1 MGVNAF
7 AGDYQD
13 SLGRRSWRGLE
24 QTLLA
29 SQGSASPSVCENWG
43 KTIPC
48 FLPASLAAF
57 TGCLPAAGATR
68 CPEVPRGAPKC
79 RGAKPALRASR
90 TPLPSSSGEV
100 CHLAASQPEPHIFV
114 VPVPPLC
121 LLPASRVCSGAPHMK
136 SSGPWCAGAV
146 GSSPGSSSAG

>member
-29 SQGSASPSVCENWG
+29 SRGSASPSVCENWG

-57 TGCLPAAGATR
+57 MGCLPAAGAMR
-68 CPEVPRGAPKC
+68 CREVPRGAPRC
-79 RGAKPALRASR
+79 CGAKRAPCQRSEPPARLCPAPQEKSVTLLPPSLSR
-90 TPLPSSSGEV
+90 T
-100 CHLAASQPEPHIFV
+100 FV
-114 VPVPPLC
+114 WFPFPLC
-121 LLPASRVCSGAPHMK
+121 VFCLPPEFVLVPLT
-136 SSGPWCAGAV
+136 
-146 GSSPGSSSAG
+146 

>member
-13 SLGRRSWRGLE
+13 SLGHRSWRGLE

-29 SQGSASPSVCENWG
+29 SWGSDSPSVCENWG

-68 CPEVPRGAPKC
+68 CPEVPQGALRCPKVPRGAAVPNQ
-79 RGAKPALRASR
+79 RSEPPARLCPAPQEKSVTLLPPSLSR
-90 TPLPSSSGEV
+90 T
-100 CHLAASQPEPHIFV
+100 FV
-114 VPVPPLC
+114 WFPFPLC
-121 LLPASRVCSGAPHMK
+121 VFCLPPEFVLVPLT
-136 SSGPWCAGAV
+136 
-146 GSSPGSSSAG
+146 

>member
-68 CPEVPRGAPKC
+68 CPEVPRGAAVPNQ
-79 RGAKPALRASR
+79 RSEPPARLCLAPQEKSVTLLPPSLSR
-90 TPLPSSSGEV
+90 T
-100 CHLAASQPEPHIFV
+100 FV
-114 VPVPPLC
+114 WFPFPLC
-121 LLPASRVCSGAPHMK
+121 VFCLPPEFVLVPLT
-136 SSGPWCAGAV
+136 
-146 GSSPGSSSAG
+146 

>member
-68 CPEVPRGAPKC
+68 CPEVPQGALRCPKVPRGAAVPNQ
-79 RGAKPALRASR
+79 RSEPPARLCPAPQEKSVTLLPPSLSR
-90 TPLPSSSGEV
+90 T
-100 CHLAASQPEPHIFV
+100 FV
-114 VPVPPLC
+114 WFPFPLC
-121 LLPASRVCSGAPHMK
+121 VFCLPPEFVLVPLT
-136 SSGPWCAGAV
+136 
-146 GSSPGSSSAG
+146 